1 MRRLLLLLLLA
12 LAALPLTAQEALP
25 PETALSV
32 RDAIILGIVEG
43 FTEYLPV
50 SSTGHLILA
59 SQALGLGDDPN
70 VRSAVNTY
78 LVVIQVGAIL
88 AVVTV
93 YGKYLWMMALGLLG
107 KSRAGRHLLGAVIL
121 AFIPAA
127 LVGVLLESVI
137 DTYLFGLWPVTA
149 AWIAGGAALLVWGRK
164 PDPRAEME
172 GLLMKDITPRKALI
186 IGGLQILAM
195 WPGTSRSLV
204 TILGGRLAGLS
215 LKESVT
221 FSFLLGMLTLTAAT
235 AYKLLGNGR
244 DMIDTLGLPSLLLG
258 TLVAW
263 ISAWISVKCMVAYLK
278 KHGLGLF
285 GTYRV
290 LLGALTALLL
300 LNGIL
305 TP

>member
-1 MRRLLLLLLLA
+1 VPRLPLLLLAA
-12 LAALPLTAQEALP
+12 LAALPLSADTP
-25 PETALSV
+25 LSA
-32 RDAIILGIVEG
+32 RDAAVLGIVEG
-43 FTEYLPV
+43 LTEYLPV

-59 SQALGLGDDPN
+59 SQALGLGEDPA

-78 LVVIQVGAIL
+78 LVVIQLGAIL

-107 KSRAGRHLLGAVIL
+107 KSRAGRHLLGAVLL

-137 DTYLFGLWPVTA
+137 DTYLFGLWPVVTA
-149 AWIAGGAALLVWGRK
+149 WLLGGIALLVWGRK
-164 PDPRAEME
+164 PDPQAEME

-186 IGGLQILAM
+186 IGGLQVLAM

-235 AYKLLGNGR
+235 AYKLLGHGK
-244 DMIDTLGLPSLLLG
+244 DMIDTLGLPNLLLG

-263 ISAWISVKCMVAYLK
+263 VSAWVSVKCMVAYLK
-278 KHGLGLF
+278 KHGLGIF
-285 GTYRV
+285 GAYRV